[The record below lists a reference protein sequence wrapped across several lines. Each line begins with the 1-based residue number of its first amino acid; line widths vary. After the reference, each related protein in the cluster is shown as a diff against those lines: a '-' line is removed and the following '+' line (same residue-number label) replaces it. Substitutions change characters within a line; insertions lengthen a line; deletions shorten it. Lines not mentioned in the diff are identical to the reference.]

1 MNADRTR
8 AVFEQW
14 LALATEGGD
23 FLSTI
28 GAFCALDCRI
38 HLPNGILADSQAM
51 AQQTMAARL
60 FFPDM
65 AVEIERAFFLS
76 DHLVVQAVVAGTTQP
91 VMPHLAA
98 VAGEPMRSFSLMV
111 CEVNDEGRFS
121 GVWTYVN
128 IGAGALFPVPPG
140 ALDAPFPSSPHPSGT
155 LRQAQDLY
163 QAWTD
168 EMERADMPTALA
180 AVAEPDCLVYA
191 TNGVV
196 GDLAMMQAH
205 AAIVAQGY
213 PDLSME
219 IENVLFFEDRVLIQM
234 LFSATHTGRLGI
246 WEPTGRH
253 VRFTGVVMMRVAAS
267 GRAAE
272 MWPLLSPGSPLIFPV
287 EYEA

>member
-1 MNADRTR
+1 MTVERTR
-8 AVFEQW
+8 AVFDQW

-23 FLSTI
+23 FVSTI
-28 GAFCALDCRI
+28 GAFCALDCRV
-38 HLPNGILADSQAM
+38 HVPNGIIADSHTLN
-51 AQQTMAARL
+51 QQTMAARL

-65 AVEIERAFFLS
+65 AVEIEHAFFLS
-76 DHLVVQAVVAGTTQP
+76 DHLVVQAVVTGTTQP

-98 VAGEPMRSFSLMV
+98 VGGEPMRSFSLMV
-111 CEVNDEGRFS
+111 LEVNQEGRFS
-121 GVWTYVN
+121 QAWTYVN
-128 IGAGALFPVPPG
+128 LGAAALFPVPEG
-140 ALDAPFPSSPHPSGT
+140 ALSAPSRVSPHPPGT
-155 LRQAQDLY
+155 LRQAQALY
-163 QAWTD
+163 QAWTE
-168 EMERADMPTALA
+168 EMERADMPAALA

-205 AAIVAQGY
+205 AAIVAAGY

-246 WEPTGRH
+246 WEPTGRYI
-253 VRFTGVVMMRVAAS
+253 RFTGVVMMRVAAS